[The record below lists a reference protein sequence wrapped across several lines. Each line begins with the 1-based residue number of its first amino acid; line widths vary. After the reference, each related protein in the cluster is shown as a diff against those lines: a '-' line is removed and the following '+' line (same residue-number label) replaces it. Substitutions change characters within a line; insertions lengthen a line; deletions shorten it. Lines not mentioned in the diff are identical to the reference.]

1 MFITPAHS
9 LTLHSI
15 QYTDR
20 RMNVSQQELLLTIT
34 AHYTDWSHPA
44 KHPLTIRQ
52 LTLEAV
58 QDASLVAPSVTTAV
72 RLTAPQRST
81 YFYVLEAAQTDQVT
95 LLYTLLKYIFTDIYY
110 TRKKRNYTT
119 GIKISLAL
127 LNLASFQF
135 EMSSRDTQI
144 HLSLY
149 FL

>member
-15 QYTDR
+15 LYTDR

-95 LLYTLLKYIFTDIYY
+95 LLYTVPYLNTYLQIYITQGKSVTILQELKF
-110 TRKKRNYTT
+110 
-119 GIKISLAL
+119 
-127 LNLASFQF
+127 
-135 EMSSRDTQI
+135 
-144 HLSLY
+144 HLH
-149 FL
+149 F